1 MKIVPQKGEDYQ
13 YLSSVQRS
21 PIGLRGKHRTTRSAF
36 SATRS
41 GEKNPV
47 DPKSLVASWGLAS
60 EGEARS
66 GFHGHVDSITQ
77 ASQKIYGPRAYPSHP
92 KSGTMFPSN
101 ATPMAR

>member
-41 GEKNPV
+41 GEKIPV
-47 DPKSLVASWGLAS
+47 GPDRLRRQLGAS
-60 EGEARS
+60 ERGEARS
-66 GFHGHVDSITQ
+66 GFHGTRCSITQ
-77 ASQKIYGPRAYPSHP
+77 ASQKIYGPRAYPFHP
-92 KSGTMFPSN
+92 ESVTMFPSN